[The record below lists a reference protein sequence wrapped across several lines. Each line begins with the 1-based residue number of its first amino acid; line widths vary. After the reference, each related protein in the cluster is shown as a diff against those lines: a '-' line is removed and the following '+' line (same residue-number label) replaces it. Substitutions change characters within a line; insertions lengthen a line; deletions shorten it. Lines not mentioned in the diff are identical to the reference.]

1 MSEKITSDK
10 NEAKNILKK
19 LLIFVLIGSNVKEF
33 LCRFYNHYT
42 KRPFTNSNSLLTYL
56 RLSFRTPLAATELI
70 SPRMNEVYL
79 LTGGNMGDRRQHLLQ
94 AKTEIKNR
102 CGNLLEESSVYET
115 AAWGNEEQEPFL
127 NQVLKIETE
136 QTPQELLRS
145 VLQIE
150 EDLGRKRALKYGPR
164 TIDIDILFFNDQIV
178 EQPGLSI
185 PHPQIQK
192 RRFVLVP
199 LNEIAAHKV
208 HPVLNKNMAQLLSE
222 CPDPLA
228 VNKFS

>member
-1 MSEKITSDK
+1 
-10 NEAKNILKK
+10 
-19 LLIFVLIGSNVKEF
+19 
-33 LCRFYNHYT
+33 
-42 KRPFTNSNSLLTYL
+42 
-56 RLSFRTPLAATELI
+56 
-70 SPRMNEVYL
+70 MNEVYL

-136 QTPQELLRS
+136 KTPQELLRS

-208 HPVLNKNMAQLLSE
+208 HPVLNKTMAQLLSE